1 MIGAVLGGIGALASA
16 GATLSAGAMVASAS
30 LLNTGVRMANLTY
43 NIGSD
48 VVSGATGLV
57 KGVGSAMGET
67 TDTPKAD
74 QSTSDAQGKK
84 ALPPGVKLNKN
95 GVMVQDKGAKGG
107 GQILPGQFD
116 EGGNLKSLDDRLGS
130 MEAPDRGDA
139 GPVQQI
145 LDYVKVIAANT
156 ARTAAGVGALS
167 TNMQGMSA
175 QSNIDDEKPPM
186 TGEGKQGIF
195 GKMFGGIGKTMKA
208 VGSSLGKTAKFMI
221 KGLALGGL
229 LYLFLNKKEDIQES
243 LAGIFQYFHELY
255 LKLKDSDDPMG
266 DVFKEIKKQLKKL
279 GDKIVTM
286 FKEFYNETIQPM
298 FKEMM
303 ENLTTSITNFVNS
316 ILFGE
321 GKTKTVAGNLKSQT
335 AINELEAIKLEG
347 GLNTDDPQKYNK
359 LGLLNRD
366 IDGGLTTTDTS
377 LIAGDN
383 MTSDQRIR
391 ITDAAKRLY
400 QGMWETSMGSGGQ
413 IQWTNMPFMSK
424 GLSWGKFLSGLT
436 QNSGL
441 PYLGG
446 QDLETMMKSKPIIAG
461 NIMERTALD
470 PATYDPGRL
479 GGYNEATMSAAVVT
493 AIKEQNV
500 LATNLVFQKE
510 GQGTLSLASGN
521 WSDWDAWV
529 NTYEKLKTMGDE
541 KAIMNH
547 IMRMKSELSGIDL
560 MDMPAYRANNPDQI
574 LEMEMLNQDFRN
586 TPLPFKGVQLKQFQ
600 RDLELYLKHI
610 EQESSGATN
619 LVDASVND
627 NKMIKQG
634 DTIQMPLSVSSSD
647 PTANAFHEWYHA

>member
-16 GATLSAGAMVASAS
+16 GATLIAGAMVASAS

-156 ARTAAGVGALS
+156 ARTSAGVGMMAS
-167 TNMQGMSA
+167 SMAFGSS
-175 QSNIDDEKPPM
+175 QSNIDDEKPPEQ
-186 TGEGKQGIF
+186 TPSQGIF

-229 LYLFLNKKEDIQES
+229 LYLFLNKKDEIQES

-560 MDMPAYRANNPDQI
+560 MDMPAYRANNPDQM

-586 TPLPFKGVQLKQFQ
+586 TPLPFKGVELKQFQ